1 MDLVVTWSDGATYV
15 SQLKCFTTSIISAAL
30 SPPLQWDS
38 RPVSP
43 KQWDGDKWTSALGR
57 MIFFHGA
64 KGEYGRV
71 RVNVKVLRLMTPQF
85 DIGFS
90 HQSCNNN
97 LTQANLRIILRRGPH
112 PVCEI
117 SSIWPQGLLLP
128 LQIYCFQKYEGG
140 LVSSELVWVMNL
152 ARIVMDQTDLQVIIL
167 MMVFQTMA
175 TEP

>member
-43 KQWDGDKWTSALGR
+43 KQWDGDKWTSVLEQLLS
-57 MIFFHGA
+57 FHGA

-71 RVNVKVLRLMTPQF
+71 RVNVKVLRLMAPKF

-117 SSIWPQGLLLP
+117 SSIWAHYRNIVFRNMRVGWYHLNWFGLWTWR
-128 LQIYCFQKYEGG
+128 G
-140 LVSSELVWVMNL
+140 
-152 ARIVMDQTDLQVIIL
+152 
-167 MMVFQTMA
+167 
-175 TEP
+175 